1 MHFKS
6 FHTRLTLLLLA
17 VTCCIH
23 ASAQSPASWNLYR
36 PDGGD
41 FESLFPSAP
50 DITPLG
56 EGRVRY
62 QAASAGAERL
72 VLQVM
77 RADVGD
83 VDSSRLEDAVAGL
96 KEGLAKSGAR
106 TLSESP
112 ATLGGCP
119 ARELILEH
127 PQFFARMRMI
137 VAGRRAFTAGVAAE
151 STSLLRSPEAEAF
164 LASFRPLRGCDGK
177 GSFKDKAESGA
188 SSTPGGSPSLEETLS
203 WLREKLT
210 THAPNEMRSNDG
222 RLLGT
227 WFKLVRFE
235 GCELTW
241 REEMYTE
248 KGTLSGETTIHL
260 GDLNPEGTKIQQDI
274 LSGLYFLDLYAPAG
288 KSLVRH
294 RVISDGKEMMSFAD
308 ETARLRFREMDM
320 ARRVDR
326 AFAHA
331 ARLCA
336 AARNN
341 NRKEPF

>member
-1 MHFKS
+1 MHSTISYK
-6 FHTRLTLLLLA
+6 LLIVLLLSFA
-17 VTCCIH
+17 YGIRI
-23 ASAQSPASWNLYR
+23 SAQSPVGWKIYR
-36 PDGGD
+36 HDDGG
-41 FESLFPSAP
+41 FEALFPNTP
-50 DITPLG
+50 EITPLG
-56 EGRVRY
+56 EERIRY
-62 QAASAGAERL
+62 QAASTGTEYL

-77 RADVGD
+77 HIDIAGAN
-83 VDSSRLEDAVAGL
+83 SSRLEDAIEGL

-112 ATLGGCP
+112 ATLGGCS

-127 PQFFARMRMI
+127 PQFFARTRMI
-137 VAGRRAFTAGVAAE
+137 IAGRRAFTVGVAAKTV
-151 STSLLRSPEAEAF
+151 SMLRSSQAEAF
-164 LASFRPLRGCDGK
+164 LASFRTLRGCDGNLK
-177 GSFKDKAESGA
+177 ETTPSPGSK
-188 SSTPGGSPSLEETLS
+188 PSLEETLS

-210 THAPNEMRSNDG
+210 TYAPNEMRSGDG

-248 KGTLSGETTIHL
+248 KGALSGETTIHL

-294 RVISDGKEMMSFAD
+294 RVMSDSKEMMSFAD
-308 ETARLRFREMDM
+308 ETARLRFREVDI

-331 ARLCA
+331 ARQCA
-336 AARNN
+336 AARDN